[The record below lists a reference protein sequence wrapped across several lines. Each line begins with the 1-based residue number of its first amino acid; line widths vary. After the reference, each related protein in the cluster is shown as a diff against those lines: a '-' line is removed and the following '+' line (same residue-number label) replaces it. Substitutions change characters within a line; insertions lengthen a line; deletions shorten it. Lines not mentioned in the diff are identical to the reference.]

1 MHLARLLDG
10 IARTDGPRV
19 LAGLIRFA
27 GGDFDAAEDA
37 LQDAWARALVAWAR
51 DGIPAQPVAWL
62 TTVSRRIVIDRARRD
77 RSSPLDE
84 DMAAATVILDVA
96 PDIADDQLRLLFTCC
111 HPAIA
116 ADARSA
122 LALRTLCG
130 LSTREIARAFLEPE
144 ATTAQRLVRAKRKI
158 REAGIPFDLPPRHKL
173 ADRVGA
179 VCAVIYL
186 LFNEGYTATAGSSL
200 LRPDLAQEAIRLGRL
215 ACELLPGDAETRGLL
230 ALMLLTDA
238 RRPARVSADGALVP
252 LDEQDRGLWNRSLIA
267 EGTTLVD
274 QALAMRTPGPYQVQ
288 AAIAAVHASA
298 DSAAETDWR
307 QIALLYDGL
316 LQWMP
321 TPVVRLNAIVARGM
335 AGDLEGSLAGL
346 ADLGAEGAL
355 ARYHLLPAARADLLR
370 RAGRFTE
377 AADAYRAALALVVN
391 HAERAYLERRLAGVT
406 SPSP

>member
-1 MHLARLLDG
+1 VHLARLLDE
-10 IARTDGPRV
+10 IVRTDGRRV
-19 LAGLIRFA
+19 LAGLIRFS
-27 GGDFDAAEDA
+27 GGDFDTAEDA

-77 RSSPLDE
+77 RSAPLDE
-84 DMAAATVILDVA
+84 DVAAPYVA
-96 PDIADDQLRLLFTCC
+96 PEVATDIADDQLRLLFTCC

-116 ADARSA
+116 PDARSA

-130 LSTREIARAFLEPE
+130 LSTREIARAYLEPE

-158 REAGIPFDLPPRHKL
+158 REARIPYELPPRHKL

-186 LFNEGYTATAGSSL
+186 LFNEGYTATEGPSL
-200 LRPDLAQEAIRLGRL
+200 LRPDLAREAIRLGRV
-215 ACELLPGDAETRGLL
+215 ACELLPADAETRGLL

-238 RRPARVSADGALVP
+238 RRPARVSADGALIP
-252 LDEQDRGLWNRSLIA
+252 LDDQDRRCWDRRGID
-267 EGTTLVD
+267 EGTVLLD
-274 QALAMRTPGPYQVQ
+274 QALALRRPGPYQLQ

-298 DSAAETDWR
+298 ATAGETDWP

-321 TPVVRLNAIVARGM
+321 TPVVRLNAMVARGM
-335 AGDLEGSLAGL
+335 AGDLDGALTGL
-346 ADLGAEGAL
+346 ARLDAEGEL

-370 RAGRFTE
+370 RAGRLAE
-377 AADAYRAALALVVN
+377 AADAYRSALTLVVN
-391 HAERAYLERRLAGVT
+391 RAERAYLERRLEAC
-406 SPSP
+406 SAID

>member
-1 MHLARLLDG
+1 VHLARLLDE
-10 IARTDGPRV
+10 IVRTDGRRV
-19 LAGLIRFA
+19 LAGLIRFS
-27 GGDFDAAEDA
+27 GGDFDTAEDA

-77 RSSPLDE
+77 RSAPLDE
-84 DMAAATVILDVA
+84 DVAAPYVA
-96 PDIADDQLRLLFTCC
+96 PEVATDIADDQLRLLFTCC

-116 ADARSA
+116 PDARSA

-130 LSTREIARAFLEPE
+130 LSTREIARAYLEPE

-158 REAGIPFDLPPRHKL
+158 REARIPYDLPPRHKL

-186 LFNEGYTATAGSSL
+186 LFNEGYTATEGPSL
-200 LRPDLAQEAIRLGRL
+200 LRPDLAREAIRLGRV
-215 ACELLPGDAETRGLL
+215 ACELLPADAETRGLL

-238 RRPARVSADGALVP
+238 RRPARVSADGALIP
-252 LDEQDRGLWNRSLIA
+252 LDDQDRRCWNRQGID
-267 EGTTLVD
+267 EGTALLD
-274 QALAMRTPGPYQVQ
+274 QALALRRPGPYQLQ

-298 DSAAETDWR
+298 ASAGDTDWQ

-321 TPVVRLNAIVARGM
+321 TPVVRLNAVVAHGM
-335 AGDLEGSLAGL
+335 AGDLDGALRGL
-346 ADLGAEGAL
+346 GRLDAEGEL

-370 RAGRFTE
+370 RAGRLAE
-377 AADAYRAALALVVN
+377 AADAYRSALTLVVN
-391 HAERAYLERRLAGVT
+391 RAERAYLERRLDACIAID
-406 SPSP
+406 